1 MSSRLDRVAKNIS
14 SFRRK
19 YYVNLFLRGSLLTLT
34 LLLAYFL
41 LASLIEYNLW
51 LSGEL
56 RLTLFILF
64 FLTAAYCV
72 YRYLRD
78 PLLWWLSG
86 RGIGSEDSARLIGSR
101 LPAIEDRL
109 LNFLQ
114 LTSSTRHRGP
124 LLEASLEQK
133 ATLFEPFDFAR
144 IIDLSENKR
153 YARYLAIPFAAFAL
167 IFLLNQKII
176 TQSTERI
183 VNFDKEY
190 SPLPPFRFY
199 VDHQK
204 LVAFPNEDFELHVH
218 LEGEALPEAAYLLIG
233 QQRMKMDAG
242 KPGYFSYL
250 FEKPQQD
257 LSFQIESAGFYSDQ
271 YTLRIVNRPELLS
284 LGIQL
289 NFPRYINRPAL
300 SIQNAGNLEVP
311 EGTRVTWTLAT
322 ANTKNASISF
332 FSGGPTSP
340 MQPIDNQGFSFSKS
354 FFNPDGYSIVL
365 LNENSDNKDQI
376 TYQVDVIKDQFP
388 SLFVDHLNDS
398 VLYQTIMLA
407 GTIND
412 DYGLTKM
419 SLNYTLNRKGETE
432 VSGSIPV
439 EITPATQQN
448 FFYRWVLD
456 SLHMVGGD
464 KLQYFLEIWDNDGV
478 HGHKSTKSVVYQ
490 FERPDDEAFK
500 SQIKQSQS
508 AAENEFQRSLSRART
523 LKESI
528 EQAEQRLKGKQ
539 SLDWQDRKMLED
551 LIEQKKNLDNMINE
565 LQEQNKQLE
574 EKKDAFSEQNER
586 IREKSEQIQKLMNE
600 LLDEETKKLFQ
611 ELEKM
616 LKENQDPA
624 QIQKML
630 EKMDRQGINLE
641 KELERTLELFKSLQ
655 YDYKLGL
662 AVEELSKQ
670 IEKQEALLEQT
681 QDLSGEKKP
690 EDQKGQKEGGKE
702 PGADKDEAR
711 QKTPEE
717 LAQDQKE
724 LAEQFQEFE
733 KSMEELNKLGEEL
746 DKSEN
751 TPSEEQM
758 DEVQDLQQQSQQ
770 SLDQKE
776 PGKATAPQKKSVQ
789 QMKQMKEQLEG
800 MQNAMEM
807 EIDQQNLE
815 SLRQIIHGLIKL
827 SFDQESIMSKFS
839 TMQQSDPAYVAL
851 SQSQLKIKDDSKVL
865 EDSLLALA
873 KKDPFLGSIVTREIS
888 DLNSHLDKANTD
900 IKERRN
906 KSMASADMQLSM
918 TSINN
923 LALMLNDHFE
933 MMMQMMQNASPSM
946 SKSKKKQKGQKNL
959 SEMQMKLN
967 QQMEEIRK
975 SGKTGRQLSEELAR
989 MAAEQE
995 RIRRAL
1001 QEMQE
1006 KLKQEGGQPF
1016 GNDLPGKMEQT
1027 ELDLVNKQLTEQTI
1041 RRQQDIMTRLLES
1054 EKSMREQ
1061 ELDEERKGETAKD
1074 YEKEIPKAFEDYLRL
1089 REKEVE
1095 LLKTVPPK
1103 LYPYYK
1109 NEVNEYFKRLGKQK

>member
-1 MSSRLDRVAKNIS
+1 MSSRLDKVAHNIS

-19 YYVNLFLRGSLLTLT
+19 YYANLFLRGSILTIT

-51 LSGEL
+51 LSREF
-56 RLTLFILF
+56 RLTLFVLF

-86 RGIGSEDSARLIGSR
+86 KGIGTEDSARIIGSR

-114 LTSSTRHRGP
+114 LATSTRNRGP

-133 ATLFEPFDFAR
+133 ASLFEPFDFR
-144 IIDLSENKR
+144 SIVDLSENKR
-153 YARYLAIPFAAFAL
+153 YIKYLAIPFAAFAL
-167 IFLLNQKII
+167 IVLLNQKII
-176 TQSTERI
+176 TQSAERI

-190 SPLPPFRFY
+190 APQAPFRFY

-204 LVAFPNEDFELHVH
+204 LVTFPNEDFELHVH
-218 LEGEALPEAAYLLIG
+218 LEGGALPEAAYLLIG

-242 KPGYFSYL
+242 KPGYFNYL

-257 LSFQIESAGFYSDQ
+257 MSFQIEAAGFYSDQ
-271 YTLRIVNRPELLS
+271 YILRIVNRPELLT

-289 NFPRYINRPAL
+289 NFPRYINRPSL
-300 SIQNAGNLEVP
+300 SILNAGNLEVP
-311 EGTRVTWTLAT
+311 EGTHVTWTVAT
-322 ANTKNASISF
+322 ANARSASISF
-332 FSGGPTSP
+332 ASGGTPGP
-340 MQPIDNQGFSFSKS
+340 MQLIDNQSFVFGKS
-354 FFNPDGYSIVL
+354 FFNPDGYSIAL
-365 LNENSDNKDQI
+365 LNENSGNKDQI
-376 TYQVDVIKDQFP
+376 SYQVEVIKDQFP

-398 VLYQTIMLA
+398 ILYQTIMLA
-407 GTIND
+407 GTIKD

-419 SLNYTLNRKGETE
+419 TLNYTLNRKGEKELSGLIPLE
-432 VSGSIPV
+432 V
-439 EITPATQQN
+439 TTATQQN

-456 SLHMVGGD
+456 SLHMTGGD
-464 KLQYFLEIWDNDGV
+464 KLQYYLEVWDNDGI

-508 AAENEFQRSLSRART
+508 AAENEFQRSLSKAKT

-551 LIEQKKNLDNMINE
+551 LIEQKKNLDKMIRE

-586 IREKSEQIQKLMNE
+586 IQEKSEQIQKLMNE
-600 LLDEETKKLFQ
+600 LLDEETKKMFQ
-611 ELEKM
+611 ELEKL

-630 EKMDRQGINLE
+630 EKMDRQEINLE
-641 KELERTLELFKSLQ
+641 KELERTLELFKTLQ
-655 YDYKLGL
+655 FEWKLDL
-662 AVEELSKQ
+662 AIQDLEKQ
-670 IEKQEALLEQT
+670 IEKQEDVLEQT
-681 QDLSGEKKP
+681 QDLSGEKKSD
-690 EDQKGQKEGGKE
+690 DQKGEKEKGTNEGDDKQKS
-702 PGADKDEAR
+702 A
-711 QKTPEE
+711 EE
-717 LAQDQKE
+717 LAQEQKE
-724 LAEQFQEFE
+724 LSEQFQEFE
-733 KSMEELNKLGEEL
+733 KSIEELNKLGEDL

-758 DEVQDLQQQSQQ
+758 DEVQELQQQSQQ
-770 SLDQKE
+770 SLEQKE
-776 PGKATAPQKKSVQ
+776 PGKATSPQKKSVQ
-789 QMKQMKEQLEG
+789 QMKQMKQQLDG

-827 SFDQESIMSKFS
+827 SFDQESLMKDFAAV
-839 TMQQSDPAYVAL
+839 QQSDPAFVTL
-851 SQSQLKIKDDSKVL
+851 SQNQLKIKDDSKVL

-873 KKDPFLGSIVTREIS
+873 KKDPFLGSIVTREIGE
-888 DLNSHLDKANTD
+888 LNAHLDKANTD

-923 LALMLNDHFE
+923 LALMLNDHFD

-946 SKSKKKQKGQKNL
+946 SKSKKKQKGQKSL

-975 SGKTGRQLSEELAR
+975 GGKTGRQLSEELAK

-1001 QEMQE
+1001 QDMQE

-1089 REKEVE
+1089 KEKEVE

-1109 NEVNEYFKRLGKQK
+1109 NEVNEYFKRLGKQN